1 MRGACPLWR
10 EFASGLAGRQRNL
23 LSFMLSRSFG
33 YCVCLLALISSASPV
48 AAQDE
53 LSALPRSF
61 PALQLTPE
69 EQIELDGLLTESAWD
84 RAEPA
89 GEFIQQE
96 PTEGGVPTE
105 RTEVY
110 VLYSRDVL
118 YIGAI
123 LYDSEPEGILGHQKQ
138 RDQGLGSD
146 DRFMWM
152 LDTFPGRADRLL
164 LRDQPGRLVG

>member
-1 MRGACPLWR
+1 M
-10 EFASGLAGRQRNL
+10 

-89 GEFIQQE
+89 GEFIQQGRCCMIQLRRE
-96 PTEGGVPTE
+96 WGRFSNFSF
-105 RTEVY
+105 RT
-110 VLYSRDVL
+110 
-118 YIGAI
+118 
-123 LYDSEPEGILGHQKQ
+123 PQ
-138 RDQGLGSD
+138 RRISAYPARPSG
-146 DRFMWM
+146 
-152 LDTFPGRADRLL
+152 
-164 LRDQPGRLVG
+164 